1 MKKLLV
7 NLLVLCVVLLWSCS
21 AFAQTVFFKKRDFNA
36 PLYADHYAPVTRI
49 GFSLM
54 PAKDDYD
61 IRTEKSRFVLY
72 NEPVLGI
79 ALPVAL
85 HQGNNWHWAV
95 SMPISFSVWFD
106 FLEARTS
113 PILNTDY
120 RVGVLEWDAFF
131 ELSNM
136 PFRNVGIRWIPLLHE
151 STHLGDELTIERLR
165 NALPITR
172 INVSYE
178 VMDIALLINQPQSE
192 KQNHMFALGSRIL
205 WDARKGWYRADP
217 LESDTSKV
225 PPSYRSAEPYFQ
237 YQWQNPSSFLG
248 YGGLW
253 ILSIDLSL
261 RVRYAYPWYEKR
273 GSLWIEHVQQ
283 EAYEPCVNLLAG
295 YRWRSNDG
303 ALSNIFTY
311 VRLYWGINYHGQF
324 RNLGNFPAVGVGVA
338 YRP

>member
-1 MKKLLV
+1 MKRLPVTLV
-7 NLLVLCVVLLWSCS
+7 AFCVVFLCSCNV
-21 AFAQTVFFKKRDFNA
+21 FAQTVFFKKRTFNA
-36 PLYADHYAPVTRI
+36 PLYADHYAPLTRI
-49 GFSLM
+49 GFSVM

-79 ALPVAL
+79 ALPIAL
-85 HQGNNWHWAV
+85 HRDRTWQW
-95 SMPISFSVWFD
+95 SLSIPISFSVWFD

-120 RVGVLEWDAFF
+120 RVGVLEWNAFF

-136 PFRNVGIRWIPLLHE
+136 PFRNIGIRWVPLLHE

-165 NALPITR
+165 NGLPITR

-178 VMDIALLINQPQSE
+178 VMDIAFLLNQPKGE
-192 KQNHMFALGSRIL
+192 EQNHMFELGARIL

-225 PPSYRSAEPYFQ
+225 MKSRRSAEPYFR
-237 YQWQNPSSFLG
+237 YQWQKPSAFLG
-248 YGGLW
+248 YEGLW
-253 ILSIDLSL
+253 VLSVDMSM

-273 GSLWIEHVQQ
+273 DNLWVEHPQQ
-283 EAYEPCVNLLAG
+283 EAYEPSMNLLAG

-303 ALSNIFTY
+303 TLSNTFTY

-324 RNLGNFPAVGVGVA
+324 RNLGNFPVLGVGVA

>member
-1 MKKLLV
+1 MKRLPVTLV
-7 NLLVLCVVLLWSCS
+7 AFCVVFLCSCNV
-21 AFAQTVFFKKRDFNA
+21 FAQTVFFKKRTFNA
-36 PLYADHYAPVTRI
+36 PLYADHYAPLTRI

-72 NEPVLGI
+72 NEPVLGV
-79 ALPVAL
+79 ALPLAVHRSPRWQWAL
-85 HQGNNWHWAV
+85 
-95 SMPISFSVWFD
+95 SIPISFSVWFD

-120 RVGVLEWDAFF
+120 RVGVLEWNAFF
-131 ELSNM
+131 ELSGV
-136 PFRNVGIRWIPLLHE
+136 PFRNIGIRWVPLFHE

-178 VMDIALLINQPQSE
+178 VMDLAFLLNQPRADE
-192 KQNHMFALGSRIL
+192 QNHMFVLGARIL

-225 PPSYRSAEPYFQ
+225 PPSRRSAEPYFQ
-237 YQWQNPSSFLG
+237 YQWQKPSSFWG

-253 ILSIDLSL
+253 VLSVDMSL
-261 RVRYAYPWYEKR
+261 RVRYGYPWYEKR
-273 GSLWIEHVQQ
+273 GSLWIEHARQ
-283 EAYEPCVNLLAG
+283 EAYEPCMNLLAG

-303 ALSNIFTY
+303 SLSNTFTY
-311 VRLYWGINYHGQF
+311 MRLYWGINYHGQF
-324 RNLGNFPAVGVGVA
+324 RNLGNFPVLGVGVI